1 MSYLPEDYEPVED
14 RIRDFYTDHPQGR
27 ITTTM
32 VERAHSEV
40 VFRAEV
46 FRELDIDPHPAATG
60 HAHGFLG
67 QAKDLEKT
75 ETVAIGRALANLNY
89 AKQGRRMSREEAQA
103 FEDTKTKPPVH
114 PVGNAKGPLAKDRAG
129 TPITPAQ
136 LNLAKIL
143 CGQVDEAVNIITAHL
158 GEYRPPELWT
168 KYEAS
173 GDKTNDGLIDKLKAA
188 KENQLGVTRSTG
200 QAADDAWHM
209 QEPPNE

>member
-14 RIRDFYTDHPQGR
+14 RIRDFYADHPTGR
-27 ITTTM
+27 IITHM
-32 VERAHSEV
+32 IERASSEV

-46 FRELDIDPHPAATG
+46 FRDLDPDPHPAASG

-103 FEDTKTKPPVH
+103 FQDTKAKPAVH
-114 PVGNAKGPLAKDRAG
+114 PVGHATGPLARDRAS

-143 CGQVDEAVNIITAHL
+143 CGQVDEAVNIITDHL

-173 GDKTNDGLIDKLKAA
+173 GDKTTDGLIDKLKAA
-188 KENQLGVTRSTG
+188 KDVQLGVTRTTG
-200 QAADDAWHM
+200 PVDDDAWHM
-209 QEPPNE
+209 QEPPHE